1 MDSRSPLARARGLG
15 AAHGGTHHWWM
26 QRLTAVALVPLTV
39 WFAVALA
46 TLAGADHATA
56 VAWLRSPVNAVL
68 TLLLIGT
75 LFYHMQ
81 LGLQVVIEDYVHGHS
96 RKFVALIAIGFGTV
110 ILAVTAAFAVI
121 KVAVAG

>member
-26 QRLTAVALVPLTV
+26 QRLTSIALVPLTL
-39 WFAVALA
+39 WFALALA
-46 TLAGADHATA
+46 TLAAADHATA
-56 VAWLRSPVNAVL
+56 AAWLRSPVNAVL

-75 LFYHMQ
+75 VFYHTY
-81 LGLQVVIEDYVHGHS
+81 LGLQVVIEDYVHGHG
-96 RKFVALIAIGFGTV
+96 RKFVALVVTGFSTV
-110 ILAVTAAFAVI
+110 ILAVAAAFAVI

>member
-26 QRLTAVALVPLTV
+26 QRLTALALVPLSL

-46 TLAGADHATA
+46 ALAAADHATA
-56 VAWLRSPVNAVL
+56 TAWLQSPINAVL

-75 LFYHMQ
+75 LFYHMY
-81 LGLQVVIEDYVHGHS
+81 LGLQVVVEDYVHGHG
-96 RKFVALIAIGFGTV
+96 RKFVTLVAIRFATV
-110 ILAVTAAFAVI
+110 TLAVTAAFAVI

>member
-26 QRLTAVALVPLTV
+26 QRLTAIALVPLTL
-39 WFAVALA
+39 WFALAMA
-46 TLAGADHATA
+46 TLAATDYATA

-75 LFYHMQ
+75 VFYHMY
-81 LGLQVVIEDYVHGHS
+81 LGLRVVIEDYIHGHG
-96 RKFVALIAIGFGTV
+96 RKFVALIATGFGAV
-110 ILAVTAAFAVI
+110 ILAVAAAFAVI